1 MANTPEE
8 LQKAYRAIAAI
19 VVVVLFAG
27 LATVAVRTAYGAF
40 SDDFHVTTRFAR
52 AGQALKPGSDVKYR
66 GVTVGKV
73 RSIDLVDRRVK
84 VVMQLHKDVEVPKAT
99 SATVRPK
106 TLFGEKYV
114 ELKVVPGD
122 RAPFLADGDTVK
134 AAGTGEEVEELLDST
149 DKLLRAV
156 DIDEV
161 ATLMDELTKA
171 AQGEGDNVAHL
182 IDRSVGAT
190 AVIRDT
196 LDAQLKAIDSL
207 ARFARQYRDI
217 GPSINDISGNL
228 NDLLPTFN
236 AARADYE
243 RLLVTLRP
251 FADHLSDFIEVNE
264 ADIGKLLDNGDNIV
278 RVLTAR
284 KKNISETVYGL
295 SRYMQTFAG
304 AIGEEQLPDGSR
316 FGYLKVFVEAGD
328 LSALICN
335 TLGPTGAVADLSA
348 VREALAAIAPVLA
361 CKGDGAAT
369 AGTPGGTAAPGSAG
383 STGGGAATD
392 PLTALTDGV
401 TDQVAQPDTAT
412 PTGSVADILAP
423 AVGGGG

>member
-8 LQKAYRAIAAI
+8 LQKAYRAIAAV
-19 VVVVLFAG
+19 VVVVLVSSA
-27 LATVAVRTAYGAF
+27 ATVAIRTAYGAF
-40 SDDFHVTTRFAR
+40 SDDFQVKTRFAR

-73 RSIDLVDRRVK
+73 RSIDLEDRQVDVVLQLHEDVK
-84 VVMQLHKDVEVPKAT
+84 VPRT
-99 SATVRPK
+99 TRATVRPK

-114 ELKVVPGD
+114 ELAVVPGGD
-122 RAPFLADGDTVK
+122 VGPFLEKGDQVRSG
-134 AAGTGEEVEELLDST
+134 GTGEEVEELLDST

-161 ATLMDELTKA
+161 ATLMDELTRA
-171 AQGEGDNVAHL
+171 AQGEGDDVARL
-182 IDRSVGAT
+182 IDRGVEASGVF
-190 AVIRDT
+190 RDT
-196 LDAQLKAIDSL
+196 LEAQLRAVDSL
-207 ARFARQYRDI
+207 ARFSRQYRDI
-217 GPSINDISGNL
+217 GPSINSISGNL

-264 ADIGKLLDNGDNIV
+264 ADLEKLLDNGDNIV

-284 KKNISETVYGL
+284 KENISETVYGL

-304 AIGEEQLPDGSR
+304 AISDEQLPDGSR
-316 FGYLKVFVEAGD
+316 YAYLKVFVEAGD

-348 VREALAAIAPVLA
+348 VREALAALAPVLA
-361 CKGDGAAT
+361 CEGDGA
-369 AGTPGGTAAPGSAG
+369 TPGGTATADP
-383 STGGGAATD
+383 AA
-392 PLTALTDGV
+392 ALTDGV
-401 TDQVAQPDTAT
+401 TDQLSRPDTST
-412 PTGSVADILAP
+412 STGSVSDVLAP
-423 AVGGGG
+423 ALEGGG

>member
-1 MANTPEE
+1 MPSNTPEE
-8 LQKAYRAIAAI
+8 LTKAYRAIAAL
-19 VVVVLFAG
+19 VVVVLVAG
-27 LATVAVRTAYGAF
+27 LATVAVRSAYGAF
-40 SDDFHVTTRFAR
+40 SDDFQVKTRFQR

-73 RSIDLVDRRVK
+73 RSIKLVDRQVD
-84 VVMQLHKDVEVPKAT
+84 VVLQLHKDAKVPRTT

-114 ELKVVPGD
+114 ELAVEAKDEAGPYLHGGD
-122 RAPFLADGDTVK
+122 RVR
-134 AAGTGEEVEELLDST
+134 AAGTGEEVEQLLDST
-149 DKLLRAV
+149 DKLLRSV

-161 ATLMDELTKA
+161 ATLMDELTRA
-171 AQGEGDNVAHL
+171 AQGEGDDVARL

-196 LDAQLKAIDSL
+196 LDAKLQAIDSL
-207 ARFARQYRDI
+207 QRFAREYRDV
-217 GPSINDISGNL
+217 GPQINAVAGNL
-228 NDLLPTFN
+228 NELLPSFN

-251 FADHLSDFIEVNE
+251 FADHLSDFIDVNE
-264 ADIGKLLDNGDNIV
+264 ANIDKLLDNGDNIV

-295 SRYMQTFAG
+295 SRYMQAFAG

-348 VREALAAIAPVLA
+348 VREALAAIAPVLK
-361 CKGDGAAT
+361 CKGDGAT
-369 AGTPGGTAAPGSAG
+369 TAG
-383 STGGGAATD
+383 STTAN

-401 TDQVAQPDTAT
+401 TDQLAQPDTAA
-412 PTGSVADILAP
+412 PTGSVADVLSP
-423 AVGGGG
+423 ALGGGG